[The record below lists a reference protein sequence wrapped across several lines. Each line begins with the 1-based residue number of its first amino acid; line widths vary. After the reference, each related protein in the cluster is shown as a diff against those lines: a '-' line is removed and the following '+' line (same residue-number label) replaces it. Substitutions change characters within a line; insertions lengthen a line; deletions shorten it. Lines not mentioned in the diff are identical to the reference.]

1 MVRIPENFQTQ
12 LPNVGAPT
20 GPGRIDISTEANQA
34 LANAGEQIRQ
44 LGESMFEQGVTEQ
57 ASKLE
62 LQGQQQLEQ
71 AQNEAI
77 QDPDFRAAPDSFR
90 ERAKQTVSQIVNQA
104 NPVVRDE
111 VRSRLARQAATMTN
125 QLRERSIQKSR
136 DATEASVNNQLAQ
149 LSKQYAQTD
158 RPSGRQEIRR
168 QIEQTTQRL
177 RSAGLTVPEIKEQRR
192 KSLAIADASRVQ
204 QLLNQDKPQ
213 AASEFLNQSED
224 ISVDQTRVLK
234 NRIEAR
240 RREVNQRLSRGF
252 DVIQTHFSQT
262 GGQLPKT
269 GIPGFNS
276 LEEFE
281 NAAEGTE
288 VGRQLR
294 GLRNNAEFVQN
305 FGSKNLVDQQRQ
317 IRNLRDQAQRDPR
330 VRRRKELA
338 QQVMQRQLD
347 ALQSDDPYG
356 QAAQLGLIGEQRDL
370 PIQAALQGG
379 EGQSQLANALVNRI
393 EAQKQLT
400 RHMTGREPNDAL
412 IGGQVD
418 FLKESE
424 REQLQ
429 AVVNSQPASA
439 TAGILQNMADALGPD
454 ATRKLAGSLAKKNNI
469 VGFAAQV
476 AKDDPILAK
485 EILRGRA
492 GSEAQV
498 KVPGEADR
506 EFTDTVG
513 RALSLQ
519 SRQRTRPVVDAVYKT
534 RVIDQDLNPDEF
546 HPDVF
551 RSAANLVVG
560 GKLDSSGAVQG
571 GTAEVG
577 GRRTVPPRRG
587 MSENATRNAFEAL
600 SQERNADVVRQYG
613 GGVPARMNPTTG
625 EIEQLAPGDLED
637 IQPRHV
643 GGGRYTLRLGQDGGA
658 VQAVDP
664 NSGQPLGPL
673 VVNMR
678 GALENGD
685 LDTNTPAGS
694 VDVPFI
700 GELPFG
706 STGVADEFE
715 QDEEEPGPVQR
726 QGPGLGS
733 QSRNVITPEN
743 AGPPT
748 RAGVGSVF
756 NRAFSSIASIFTEDE
771 GERTGSVTIE
781 LSSRSPVGAQPQELQ
796 GRQPGFAG
804 VERGLQDRTVP
815 KPGDNSDRPPLPPT
829 KTQDIIRA
837 IQGQAAGVQVDQDGR
852 VTVPQDVLR
861 SVNVE
866 SREELPRGIRNNN
879 PMNIKDFDIPW
890 KGAVANSTDET
901 FEQFENP
908 AFGIRAGVR
917 DILND
922 HLVDGKRTIRGLF
935 GEFAPESEN
944 PTSEYVNFIADRLQ
958 VSPSAEVDLTKP
970 GTLQDLV
977 KATIEFENGLQPYSD
992 RVISSGVALALESQ
1006 PGVDG

>member
-44 LGESMFEQGVTEQ
+44 LGESMFEQGVAEQ

-71 AQNEAI
+71 LQNDAI
-77 QDPDFRAAPDSFR
+77 QDPDFRAAPDNFR
-90 ERAKQTVSQIVNQA
+90 QGAKQTVSQIVNQA

-125 QLRERSIQKSR
+125 QLRERSIEKSR

-158 RPSGRQEIRR
+158 RLSARQEIRR

-177 RSAGLTVPEIKEQRR
+177 RSAGLTAPEVKEQRR
-192 KSLAIADASRVQ
+192 KSLAIADSARVQ
-204 QLLNQDKPQ
+204 QLLNQGKTE

-224 ISVDQTRVLK
+224 ISVDQTRILK
-234 NRIEAR
+234 NRIEAG
-240 RREVNQRLSRGF
+240 RRERNQRLSRGF

-281 NAAEGTE
+281 DAAEGTE

-305 FGSKNLVDQQRQ
+305 FGSKSLVDQQRQ

-330 VRRRKELA
+330 IRRRKELA

-347 ALQSDDPYG
+347 AIQSDDPYG
-356 QAAQLGLIGEQRDL
+356 QSAQLGLISEQRDL

-379 EGQSQLANALVNRI
+379 EGQQQLANALVNRI

-400 RHMTGREPNDAL
+400 RHMTGREPNDAV

-439 TAGILQNMADALGPD
+439 AASVLQNMADALGPD
-454 ATRKLAGSLAKKNNI
+454 ATRKLAGSVAKKNNI

-498 KVPGEADR
+498 KVPGDADR

-519 SRQRTRPVVDAVYKT
+519 ARQRTRPVVDAVYKT

-587 MSENATRNAFEAL
+587 MSENATRDAFEAL
-600 SQERNADVVRQYG
+600 SQERNADIFRQHAG
-613 GGVPARMNPTTG
+613 GMPARMNPTTG
-625 EIEQLAPGDLED
+625 EIEQLAPSDLED
-637 IQPRHV
+637 VQPRHV

-673 VVNMR
+673 VINMR
-678 GALENGD
+678 GALESGD
-685 LDTNTPAGS
+685 LDTGTPAGS

-700 GELPFG
+700 GNIQLE
-706 STGVADEFE
+706 TGAEDEF
-715 QDEEEPGPVQR
+715 QQGEEEPGPVQR
-726 QGPGLGS
+726 QGPGLGR
-733 QSRNVITPEN
+733 QGRDVITPEN
-743 AGPPT
+743 AGPPA
-748 RAGVGSVF
+748 RLGVASF
-756 NRAFSSIASIFTEDE
+756 FTDAFSRVADIFTEDD
-771 GERTGSVTIE
+771 GERAGSVTVE
-781 LSSRSPVGAQPQELQ
+781 LPSRSPVGAQPQELQ
-796 GRQPGFAG
+796 GRQPGFANAQN
-804 VERGLQDRTVP
+804 LQDRTVP
-815 KPGDNSDRPPLPPT
+815 KPGDNNDRPPVPQT
-829 KTQDIIRA
+829 KTQDIVRA
-837 IQGQAAGVQVDQDGR
+837 IQGQAAGVQLDQDGR

-866 SREELPRGIRNNN
+866 SREGLPRGIRNNN
-879 PMNIKDFDIPW
+879 PMNIKDFGIPW
-890 KGAVANSTDET
+890 KGAVSNSADET

-970 GTLQDLV
+970 GILQDLV
-977 KATIEFENGLQPYSD
+977 KATIEFENGIQPYND

-1006 PGVDG
+1006 PGMDE